1 MGNECKE
8 NQTPDFK
15 SLRTEIDEV
24 KTRLAPDKLA
34 KVLDRS
40 YLSVSS
46 LRFYLAVLSVV
57 LTIFIAVAA
66 YFGITSIP
74 NVIKVHD
81 ELRDFED
88 FQRDVEEMM
97 ADVKEIS
104 VTFNKVAAERQGEFN
119 ARELQLLV
127 FLAQKMDPNNPIINL
142 NAASCSM
149 KFNRYDEAINY
160 CDLVIKLP
168 NVSPKVSA
176 QAKDLKTRAEDL
188 RGKPPKVE
196 SEGAAKAGMR
206 IGPYWPMRLHENTLK
221 TLVGKGYLS
230 VQEAQRILEE
240 SK

>member
-1 MGNECKE
+1 MGNERKG
-8 NQTPDFK
+8 NQMHDFK
-15 SLRTEIDEV
+15 SLHTEIDEI
-24 KTRLAPDKLA
+24 KSKLAPDNLA

-46 LRFYLAVLSVV
+46 LRFYLALLSVA

-88 FQRDVEEMM
+88 FKRDLEEMKSQ
-97 ADVKEIS
+97 VKDIA

-127 FLAQKMDPNNPIINL
+127 FLAQKIDPNNPIFNL

-160 CDLVIKLP
+160 CDLVL
-168 NVSPKVSA
+168 NSSDASPKVSA
-176 QAKDLKTRAEDL
+176 QAKEFKTRAEDL
-188 RGKPPKVE
+188 KDKPPKVKPE
-196 SEGAAKAGMR
+196 KDRSGLR
-206 IGPYWPMRLHENTLK
+206 IGPYWPMKLHENTLT
-221 TLVGKGYLS
+221 TLIAKGYLS
-230 VQEAQRILEE
+230 V
-240 SK
+240 